1 MCVITN
7 IKKVY
12 DEEKDDFINKKTT
25 QLLVLKTFM
34 DGFCVQDDD
43 GYYTYVRNDID
54 KDERA
59 QQSFKNNYELIR
71 KHFKYYNYFNLLNS
85 PKKIRNIVNL
95 MCKQLFIA
103 IDVKVRNRNK
113 EDGTRTTYRE
123 NKIYVK

>member
-12 DEEKDDFINKKTT
+12 DEEKDDFINKKKD

-34 DGFCVQDDD
+34 DGFCCQDEE
-43 GYYTYVRNDID
+43 GFYTFVRNDID
-54 KDERA
+54 KEVRA
-59 QQSFKNNYELIR
+59 QQSLKNNYELIR

-95 MCKQLFIA
+95 MCKQLCIP